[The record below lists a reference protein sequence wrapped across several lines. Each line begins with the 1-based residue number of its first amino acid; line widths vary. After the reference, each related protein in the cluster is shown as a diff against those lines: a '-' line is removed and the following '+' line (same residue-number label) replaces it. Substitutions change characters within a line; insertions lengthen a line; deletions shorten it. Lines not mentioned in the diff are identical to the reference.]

1 MSIRILH
8 VDLDAFFV
16 EVCRQVNPD
25 LRDVELL
32 VVGGRRD
39 QRGVVQSASYG
50 ARRYGIHSG
59 MPIARAVALCPQATF
74 YQGEFS
80 NYRKAS
86 RVVRQ
91 ILRKFSPTVVMASLV
106 VIQPVHAR

>member
-1 MSIRILH
+1 MSARILH

-16 EVCRQVNPD
+16 EVCRQVEPSLKNVD
-25 LRDVELL
+25 LL

-59 MPIARAVALCPQATF
+59 MPIARAVALCPAATF
-74 YQGEFS
+74 HQGEFGH
-80 NYRKAS
+80 YRKAS
-86 RVVRQ
+86 RAVRG
-91 ILRKFSPTVVMASLV
+91 ILVCGC
-106 VIQPVHAR
+106 